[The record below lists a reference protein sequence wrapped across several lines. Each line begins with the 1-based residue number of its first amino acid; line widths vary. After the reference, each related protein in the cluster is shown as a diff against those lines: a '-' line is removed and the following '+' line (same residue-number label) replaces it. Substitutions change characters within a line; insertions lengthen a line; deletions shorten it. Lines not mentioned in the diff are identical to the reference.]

1 MKKFTQFLDFHS
13 IVELICSKNSESLQ
27 LAVAKHTEK
36 SRLHSSTSNGD
47 YETFCNSLLYFSLA
61 FCDPG

>member
-13 IVELICSKNSESLQ
+13 ILELICSKNSESLQ

-36 SRLHSSTSNGD
+36 SMLHSSTSNGD
-47 YETFCNSLLYFSLA
+47 YKTSRNSLLYFLLA
-61 FCDPG
+61 LCDPG